1 MNQRFLHRSGPQLG
15 RVDGDHV
22 YNSSGSQ
29 LGVLTVSVFT
39 VDLARLWAVL
49 MANASMMVQDTKLVE
64 RMDYAACR

>member
-39 VDLARLWAVL
+39 VDLARLKSRSLGKRLSQQAF
-49 MANASMMVQDTKLVE
+49 
-64 RMDYAACR
+64 